1 MMTQIPGIRYAATPR
16 AGGQVNPRT
25 LGQPPKLIV
34 VHCTDNTA
42 SAVAEAGYAAN
53 RLDLQKD
60 WTSAHAYVDAGGVIG
75 SLDLGLRAWAAFS
88 WANGCAWHVELC
100 GREDA
105 VPDTVQRIGAA
116 LVRQLCLMAGV
127 PMEHVD
133 PGGIRALHDGT
144 RTSGG
149 ITGHRDI
156 TLSGID
162 SNNHTDPGA
171 NFDWA
176 RFIAWVREGDAVKPE
191 DEALVVEAAGIIKFN
206 VAGWLRDLSGAETQR
221 AAANEARDNAT
232 LAAIKTLAAGGA
244 DVDTAAV
251 IARINEVAAA
261 ESNAVARLQA
271 DLTDARRRL
280 AAALA
285 PQ

>member
-1 MMTQIPGIRYAATPR
+1 MMRIPGVPYGPAPR
-16 AGGQVNPRT
+16 AAAVASTLSTPPR
-25 LGQPPKLIV
+25 LVV
-34 VHCTDNTA
+34 VHCTSNTA
-42 SAVAEAGYAAN
+42 TAMAEATYAASRTDARGN
-53 RLDLQKD
+53 
-60 WTSAHAYVDAGGVIG
+60 WTSAHAYVDAGGVLG
-75 SLDLGLRAWAAFS
+75 SLDLGLQAWAAFS
-88 WANGCAWHVELC
+88 WANARGWHVELC
-100 GREDA
+100 GQENA
-105 VPDTVQRIGAA
+105 VPDTVQRLGAA
-116 LVRQLCLMAGV
+116 LVRQLCLMGNV
-127 PMEHVD
+127 PMEHLD
-133 PGGIRALHDGT
+133 GAAIRALHDGI

-162 SNNHTDPGA
+162 NNNHTDPGA

-191 DEALVVEAAGIIKFN
+191 DEALVVEAAGIIKYN

-232 LAAIKTLAAGGA
+232 LAAIKTLAAGGTN
-244 DVDTAAV
+244 VDTAAV
-251 IARINEVAAA
+251 IARINEIAAA

-271 DLTDARRRL
+271 DLTETRRRL

-285 PQ
+285 DQ